1 MAESGVSA
9 RLSERPGR
17 RLAEEPVKA
26 RRGQG
31 GGPGGAEG
39 KREGREARSRP
50 AGCLRSEL
58 PPRHRGDGAE
68 RGGSA
73 APGSLSVPAAGG
85 SWWPCPRAGEREG
98 GGPAPRGGGAAGL
111 PGEGAAPLRRCSSPS
126 SAAAGR
132 DGGGGSRKPR
142 SGLGGSPGLSGPVAG
157 QGEPHP
163 PRLPHPAGRAA
174 PRPSPPSRVRV
185 AFRSLPTSPFPAR
198 SLFESLPGLEAA
210 GVGWAEGPA
219 LGVVNQAMG

>member
-31 GGPGGAEG
+31 GGPSGAEG

-58 PPRHRGDGAE
+58 PPRHRGDRAE

-73 APGSLSVPAAGG
+73 APGSLSFPAAGG
-85 SWWPCPRAGEREG
+85 SWWRCPRAGAGEREG
-98 GGPAPRGGGAAGL
+98 GGSAPRGWG
-111 PGEGAAPLRRCSSPS
+111 CSGS
-126 SAAAGR
+126 AGR
-132 DGGGGSRKPR
+132 RSGPASPLFIPRLGRRGAGRGRREPQTPLGAGRVPPACLGRWRGGGSPI
-142 SGLGGSPGLSGPVAG
+142 
-157 QGEPHP
+157 P
-163 PRLPHPAGRAA
+163 PSLPHPARPLPPMFMSHFAA
-174 PRPSPPSRVRV
+174 CPP
-185 AFRSLPTSPFPAR
+185 LPFPAR
-198 SLFESLPGLEAA
+198 SLFESLPRLEAA